1 MRHEPDAPEAELV
14 HERPQV
20 VAEQADGV
28 RTGRDLAPPRSAQV
42 VGDDA
47 EIGGQAGD
55 LVLPD
60 VRARPAE
67 AVHEHD
73 RRAGAGLLD
82 VRRVA
87 VQLELQCWTSAAVG
101 IDGTADFAFWMCS
114 MSIR

>member
-1 MRHEPDAPEAELV
+1 MRHERDAPEVQRV
-14 HERPQV
+14 HERAQV
-20 VAEQADGV
+20 VAEQADRV
-28 RTGRDLAPPRSAQV
+28 RPGRDLAPARSAQV

-47 EIGGQAGD
+47 ELGGEAGD

-60 VRARPAE
+60 VRRRPAE

-101 IDGTADFAFWMCS
+101 IVGTAAFAFWMCS